1 MYLKQTTQEVRSR
14 IKEFYILN
22 AILYNLD
29 KYRILTDSGTSAAIV
44 SNQSRLT
51 ITITSTVNTLFGSQL
66 MALETS
72 VIMNNE
78 MNGMAQML

>member
-1 MYLKQTTQEVRSR
+1 MYLKQTTEEVRSR